1 MYFNMMCMMVVYQLS
16 MPALQVDL
24 RLQQL
29 CFWPGQYMLIR
40 KRRWANTAATRAQY
54 IRYAIEC
61 FHHDFNILL
70 MFIVFWLKFLQ
81 QYVANCQRYHHW
93 RHCGIILNQQQL

>member
-1 MYFNMMCMMVVYQLS
+1 

-54 IRYAIEC
+54 IRYAIEF

-70 MFIVFWLKFLQ
+70 MSTVFWLKFLQ
-81 QYVANCQRYHHW
+81 QYVANCQRYYHW
-93 RHCGIILNQQQL
+93 CHCGVILN